1 MNAQLFEKAFYQKTD
16 TEKVDTKAASAPAP
30 AAAKQGDAA
39 DNDRQLLERLMSD
52 ESTAELL
59 LALVKKLT

>member
-30 AAAKQGDAA
+30 AAKQGDVSE
-39 DNDRQLLERLMSD
+39 DDRQLLERLMSD

-59 LALVKKLT
+59 LALVKKLA

>member
-1 MNAQLFEKAFYQKTD
+1 MNAQLFEKAFYQKPD
-16 TEKVDTKAASAPAP
+16 TEKVDTKVASAPAP
-30 AAAKQGDAA
+30 AAKQGDAA

-52 ESTAELL
+52 KSTAELL